1 MFNSSYAGLTI
12 NNMPKKPINTADHL
26 LIPTFSDKKNIEPKV
41 TKIGPPKVKLT
52 TSAKGISL
60 KAINRAT
67 IANVPVTALKA
78 CSLGLVVL

>member
-1 MFNSSYAGLTI
+1 M
-12 NNMPKKPINTADHL
+12 KTADHL

-60 KAINRAT
+60 KAIKSAT
-67 IANVPVTALKA
+67 IAKVPDTALKA
-78 CSLGLVVL
+78 CHLGLEVL